1 MQPISNLL
9 HHKVKS
15 KTTTFMKRYTYL
27 KSSLVALFTL
37 CTVLASAQTRRELSL
52 SGFNE
57 IEMSSAF
64 LIDINHG
71 TTYKVT
77 VEAEDA
83 DDLNDLEVKV
93 TGKRLVGRFKNN
105 TNWSWHGSNHKRVH
119 FYITLPDL
127 KVLDL
132 SGATRTKVAGFNDL
146 EYLKGTF
153 SGASKVDLA
162 INVDKLLLDIS
173 GASNIVLTGKGS
185 IIKLDASGASKLDAM
200 EFAAKDADLDV
211 SGATHVRLY
220 AQKSLNV
227 EASGASSV
235 RYRGTPS
242 VRSDASGAS
251 SVKSE

>member
-1 MQPISNLL
+1 
-9 HHKVKS
+9 
-15 KTTTFMKRYTYL
+15 MKRYTYL
-27 KSSLVALFTL
+27 KGSLVAVIVAL
-37 CTVLASAQTRRELSL
+37 CAVVASAQTRRELAL

-57 IEMSSAF
+57 IEMASAF
-64 LIDINHG
+64 LIDINYG
-71 TTYKVT
+71 TTYKVA

-93 TGKRLVGRFKNN
+93 TGKRLIGRFKNH
-105 TNWSWHGSNHKRVH
+105 TNWNWGSNHKRVH

-127 KVLDL
+127 KALDL

-146 EYLKGTF
+146 EYLKATF

-185 IIKLDASGASKLDAM
+185 IFKLDASGASKLDAM
-200 EFAAKDADLDV
+200 EFVAKDADLDV